1 VGHRKLK
8 SILIQIVISFFFDSA
23 SLAWRL
29 QKSLAKD
36 QIIKSQRRP
45 DFMKTKMAAAIVIIL
60 LFSASLALA
69 GPGGRGMGGG
79 GYGRGSGY
87 GMTPSGGS
95 NLNLTPEQSTKLQ
108 QMQEAHLKEM
118 NELQNRMFGKQAEM
132 RALWTEPS
140 PDREKILAK
149 DREISELQGQ
159 MTEKATRYRLDYQNQ
174 LTDEQKSKLPTLGS
188 GTGQGGGMGRGP
200 GAGRGNGAG
209 GGMNRQW

>member
-1 VGHRKLK
+1 MKTR
-8 SILIQIVISFFFDSA
+8 IAAIIVIA
-23 SLAWRL
+23 
-29 QKSLAKD
+29 
-36 QIIKSQRRP
+36 
-45 DFMKTKMAAAIVIIL
+45 L

-87 GMTPSGGS
+87 GMTPYGGS
-95 NLNLTPEQSTKLQ
+95 NPNFTPEQSQKIR
-108 QMQEAHLKEM
+108 QMQETHLKEM

-132 RALWTEPS
+132 RQLWSEPN

-159 MTEKATRYRLDYQNQ
+159 MTEKATRYKLDYQNQ
-174 LTDEQKSKLPTLGS
+174 LTDEQKSQLPALGS
-188 GTGQGGGMGRGP
+188 GMGRGGGMGRGFGP
-200 GAGRGNGAG
+200 GRGSGAG

>member
-1 VGHRKLK
+1 
-8 SILIQIVISFFFDSA
+8 
-23 SLAWRL
+23 
-29 QKSLAKD
+29 
-36 QIIKSQRRP
+36 
-45 DFMKTKMAAAIVIIL
+45 MKTKIAAAIVITL

-79 GYGRGSGY
+79 GYGRGGSGY
-87 GMTPSGGS
+87 GMTPSGGA
-95 NLNLTPEQSTKLQ
+95 NPNLTPEQSTKLQ
-108 QMQEAHLKEM
+108 QLQATHLKEM
-118 NELQNRMFGKQAEM
+118 NELQNQMFGKQAEM
-132 RALWTEPS
+132 RTLWSEPN

-174 LTDEQKSKLPTLGS
+174 LTDEQKSQLPAFGS